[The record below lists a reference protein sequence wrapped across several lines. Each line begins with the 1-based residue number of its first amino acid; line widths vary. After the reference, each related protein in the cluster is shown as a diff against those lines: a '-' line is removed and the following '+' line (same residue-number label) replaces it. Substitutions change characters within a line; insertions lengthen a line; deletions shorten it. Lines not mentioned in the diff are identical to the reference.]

1 MFYAATGTADI
12 GVAVV
17 IGVVADTATGATT
30 ATTVVTQ
37 HEPR

>member
-17 IGVVADTATGATT
+17 IGVVAVAATGA
-30 ATTVVTQ
+30 AAAATVVAQ